1 MTHDRTELTTTPMD
15 ASIKAMFDRR
25 IDRAD
30 AAGLRAQILTA
41 TADVAQ
47 ARGWR
52 RRLPFD
58 VPRALPRAV
67 AIALV
72 IAGLVAA
79 GLAGTGVLKLAPAPT
94 GFAEEFIVPFEY
106 AAPDDTTF
114 RHTVVRRELVAW
126 SSGPHIEATHEPD
139 AALPLAPDPGDAR
152 GIYVASAAEPWSHR
166 SAGRFMVRTAPAEFL
181 ADLRDQVGIDMGE
194 IVETTLDGRPALSVM
209 LPGTGGSDVHL
220 YGRMGV
226 GSEFVLVSVPA
237 RLTVAD
243 IDGTTVFVLAWARS
257 TDDLPGLV
265 ARRQRIRV
273 IDPLH
278 EGSPA
283 MTVGGQIHH
292 EVAAPRQA
300 RVRTAL
306 HLTVAALAVILSGCS
321 GAGPAAPSVESLPS
335 TATAAPSAA
344 PTVLG
349 PADIG
354 RSLTAGTYQVGKP
367 FAAPFTIALPAGW
380 SIGSLVQGDVSFG
393 GPPGNDAGWLVVEVV
408 ENVYTD
414 PCQSGSGPMD
424 PPVDPTVDG
433 IVGALTKMV
442 GFNAGPVTDVVVGK
456 HAGKAFDLDNGI
468 DTNHAACYGV
478 QMLPLWTYVGG
489 GEAATNGGARERI
502 WVLDVEGTPV
512 IVDRGGSGVDEVAT
526 TLAFGTPVAIVPT
539 ASPKAAPSEP
549 HLTYVALGDSLLFA
563 LPEDCDGCTSATVIY
578 GQQIEAARGEPV
590 EVHNLTMHNSL
601 KSAGL
606 RAFLENGAKIGRH
619 PEDVFEAVAAA
630 DIVSVT
636 IGFNDFDSP
645 RDGRPGQGRGAVQG
659 QPRRHPR
666 PDRGPPGREAD
677 DGPRHP
683 DLQQWWGGLEAD
695 RRSTE
700 RRDLR
705 GRPTARCRL
714 RRHLPPVQWAGRQR
728 QPCGAGLSRGG
739 RDPPEPAGHGGD
751 RRRPHGEWVPALA
764 MSPGRVG
771 FDGWGLLR

>member
-257 TDDLPGLV
+257 TDDPPGLV

-283 MTVGGQIHH
+283 MTVGGQITSRGCGP
-292 EVAAPRQA
+292 EASPSANRASPDRRGPRGDPLRLLRGGSGRA
-300 RVRTAL
+300 KCR
-306 HLTVAALAVILSGCS
+306 VAALDSDRR
-321 GAGPAAPSVESLPS
+321 
-335 TATAAPSAA
+335 
-344 PTVLG
+344 TV
-349 PADIG
+349 
-354 RSLTAGTYQVGKP
+354 
-367 FAAPFTIALPAGW
+367 
-380 SIGSLVQGDVSFG
+380 G
-393 GPPGNDAGWLVVEVV
+393 GPHRPRAGRHRSIPDRRDLSSRQAVRGTVHDRAAGGMVDRSHSSRATCRSVGRPATTQAGSSPRSSRTSTQTHARAVV
-408 ENVYTD
+408 D
-414 PCQSGSGPMD
+414 RWI

-502 WVLDVEGTPV
+502 LGPRC
-512 IVDRGGSGVDEVAT
+512 RGH
-526 TLAFGTPVAIVPT
+526 
-539 ASPKAAPSEP
+539 APSSWIAA
-549 HLTYVALGDSLLFA
+549 V
-563 LPEDCDGCTSATVIY
+563 PESMRSRRRWHSVPRSPSCRRP
-578 GQQIEAARGEPV
+578 AR
-590 EVHNLTMHNSL
+590 
-601 KSAGL
+601 
-606 RAFLENGAKIGRH
+606 R
-619 PEDVFEAVAAA
+619 
-630 DIVSVT
+630 
-636 IGFNDFDSP
+636 
-645 RDGRPGQGRGAVQG
+645 
-659 QPRRHPR
+659 
-666 PDRGPPGREAD
+666 
-677 DGPRHP
+677 
-683 DLQQWWGGLEAD
+683 
-695 RRSTE
+695 
-700 RRDLR
+700 
-705 GRPTARCRL
+705 
-714 RRHLPPVQWAGRQR
+714 
-728 QPCGAGLSRGG
+728 
-739 RDPPEPAGHGGD
+739 
-751 RRRPHGEWVPALA
+751 RRRP
-764 MSPGRVG
+764 SRT
-771 FDGWGLLR
+771 